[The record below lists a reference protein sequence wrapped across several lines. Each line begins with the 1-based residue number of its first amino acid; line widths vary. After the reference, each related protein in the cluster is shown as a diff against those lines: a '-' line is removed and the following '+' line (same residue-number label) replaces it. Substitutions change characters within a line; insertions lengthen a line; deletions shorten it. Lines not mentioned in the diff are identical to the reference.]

1 MKEIFFKVENL
12 NVDIKLD
19 NKFVSVINDV
29 NFELEK
35 GKILGIIGESGSG
48 KSVTCT
54 SLMGLLNNKKWNC
67 KGSMKLNSQ
76 EFDLS
81 DAKSFEKLRG
91 IKIGMIMQNPMSAF
105 DPLFTIGDHFI
116 ETKKAHTNES
126 KDQILKSAKNILSRM
141 RIKNPEKVLT
151 LYPFECSGGMLQR
164 IMIGIAVLI
173 KPHILIADEPTTALD
188 QTVQYEILKIIK
200 ELKENGTSIIFISH
214 DLKIVQSVSDYI
226 AVMYGGYIIEKIKND
241 DMELN
246 ISHPY
251 SKALLDSRP
260 KFSKKRLTVLEGTPP
275 TLLERSE
282 GCPFYNR
289 CKNAVNDCLYF
300 DMNEKNIS
308 EEHFIR
314 CIYLDGGKE
323 HEVTSSKQCV

>member
-1 MKEIFFKVENL
+1 MKDTFFKVENL

-19 NKFVSVINDV
+19 NKLVSVINDV

-54 SLMGLLNNKKWNC
+54 SLLGLLDSKKWDC
-67 KGSMKLNSQ
+67 RGSMELKS
-76 EFDLS
+76 EKFDLS
-81 DAKSFEKLRG
+81 DTKSFERLRG
-91 IKIGMIMQNPMSAF
+91 VKIGMIMQNPMSAF

-126 KDQILKSAKNILSRM
+126 KEEILRSAKNILSRM
-141 RIKNPEKVLT
+141 RIKNPDKVLK

-173 KPHILIADEPTTALD
+173 KPDILIADEPTTALD

-241 DMELN
+241 DIELD
-246 ISHPY
+246 IAHPY

-260 KFSKKRLTVLEGTPP
+260 KFSKKRLAVLEGVPP
-275 TLLERSE
+275 TLLERE
-282 GCPFYNR
+282 NGCPFYNR
-289 CKNAVNDCLYF
+289 CKNAVDSCSNF
-300 DMNEKNIS
+300 DMNEKSIS
-308 EEHFIR
+308 KDHFIR
-314 CIYLDGGKE
+314 CIYLDGGK
-323 HEVTSSKQCV
+323 